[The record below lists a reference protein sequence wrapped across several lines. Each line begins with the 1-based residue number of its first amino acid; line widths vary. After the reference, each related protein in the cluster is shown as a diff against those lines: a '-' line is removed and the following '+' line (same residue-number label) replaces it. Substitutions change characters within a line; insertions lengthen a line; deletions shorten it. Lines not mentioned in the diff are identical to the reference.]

1 MNGFIDRMPTW
12 ARDLAF
18 ALIAANLA
26 WAGDDLAPVLQEQ
39 PGWVSTLAAPILL
52 VLVGAAT
59 KWTQAYGGGATAD
72 RAVNPP
78 VTAARRA
85 AR

>member
-1 MNGFIDRMPTW
+1 MNGFIDRLPTW

-59 KWTQAYGGGATAD
+59 KWTRAYGRGSSEP
-72 RAVNPP
+72 REVNPP
-78 VTAARRA
+78 VPAARDRW
-85 AR
+85 